1 MQRISTKLLVVLW
14 LIAFAV
20 VVFQDA
26 VDAGLVR

>member
-14 LIAFAV
+14 LIGMAV
-20 VVFQDA
+20 VTYQNA